1 MGKLTEEENTLEQQ
15 IRNAVAKIMKTADEK
30 SSHAGR
36 RFNTATPAHVVQRE
50 RSWEQL
56 SAKLRSAIDKEGM
69 LSDSERLKALRKA
82 REIVDID
89 M

>member
-1 MGKLTEEENTLEQQ
+1 MFEQQ
-15 IRNAVAKIMKTADEK
+15 LDDAVTKIIKAADEK
-30 SSHAGR
+30 SGHAGR

-50 RSWEQL
+50 RSWDQL

-69 LSDSERLKALRKA
+69 LTGPERLKALRKA